1 MQDNRAA
8 IIFGEDD
15 TTGGGGA
22 NVIEYTKLLSK
33 YDSSDFPPMPYVKE
47 LPYSHQD
54 ARLSWRQFIR
64 AGPHVGEL
72 IEDDG
77 VRSDVRIRPVLSDL
91 LPGSTTNTQLDVIL
105 EKLHSEGYKNGNS
118 FVSFDIAPLATHLHI
133 AGQNIEFDL
142 TLYDVSSVTLSDA
155 SGTVIQTVTVPHNML
170 LETTKHHIQFAW
182 RGSIGRNKFTFVGYN
197 WENKA
202 VFTTFRYVLTE
213 DKPAGNVPALNIAA
227 GSTTNLDLSMTKAYC
242 VITNNFRSTPASG
255 WSYQDGYLSLQ
266 IFEDYGDAA
275 IVYYLA
281 TPSAAT
287 KITVSLEFDFD
298 ADPQSDYLTISYSDL
313 SGNHDLNHW
322 PSNGGV
328 FTPSYSFIP
337 HGDFQISLQI
347 KSTSALRWM
356 LMDIYSIVIKASQV

>member
-22 NVIEYTKLLSK
+22 NVIDYTQLLSK
-33 YDSSDFPPMPYVKE
+33 YDSSDFPAMPYVKE

-54 ARLSWRQFIR
+54 ARLAWRQFIR
-64 AGPHVGEL
+64 AGLHVGEL

-77 VRSDVRIRPVLSDL
+77 VHSDVRIRPVLSDL

-118 FVSFDIAPLATHLHI
+118 FTSFDITPLATHLHI
-133 AGQNIEFDL
+133 DGQNIEFDL

-182 RGSIGRNKFTFVGYN
+182 RGSIGHNKFTFVGYN
-197 WENKA
+197 WAKKA

-213 DKPAGNVPALNIAA
+213 AKPPVTGTALNIAA
-227 GSTTNLDLSMTKAYC
+227 GSTVNLDLSMTNAHC

-266 IFEDYGDAA
+266 IYEVHGDAA
-275 IVYYLA
+275 VVYYLA
-281 TPSAAT
+281 TPIIGT
-287 KITVSLEFDFD
+287 KITVSFDFD
-298 ADPQSDYLTISYSDL
+298 FVGDPQSNYLTISYSDF
-313 SGNHDLNHW
+313 SGKHELNHW
-322 PSNGGV
+322 PSNYGV
-328 FTPSYSFIP
+328 EV
-337 HGDFQISLQI
+337 
-347 KSTSALRWM
+347 AER
-356 LMDIYSIVIKASQV
+356 